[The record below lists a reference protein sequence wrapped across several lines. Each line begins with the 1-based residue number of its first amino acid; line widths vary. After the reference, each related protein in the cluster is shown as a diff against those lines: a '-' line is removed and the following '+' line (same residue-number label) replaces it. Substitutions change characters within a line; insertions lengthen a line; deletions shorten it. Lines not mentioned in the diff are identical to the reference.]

1 VLAGIS
7 QVAQEQG
14 ASASDVPELVQQ
26 MARDFEDG
34 SFDGKNASGETL
46 QKVSGIAPDAA
57 KNGLQTA
64 MENFMKSE
72 RNKSDQS
79 MSDLSL
85 SF

>member
-1 VLAGIS
+1 MLAGIS
-7 QVAQEQG
+7 QVAQDQG

-26 MARDFEDG
+26 MARDYEDG
-34 SFDGKNASGETL
+34 SFDGQNAAGETL

-57 KNGLQTA
+57 KDGLQTA
-64 MENFMKSE
+64 MKNFMESD
-72 RNKSDQS
+72 RNKSGTR